1 MNELTVNKIP
11 ASKEEQ
17 AVLSIAMINS
27 VLDGEIDPIKA
38 VVQAKSLVETLT
50 LFLKDKG
57 VNDLVLREV
66 EKYGK
71 QTSKDGATIA
81 IKEVGS
87 KWDYSECGDPIYNR
101 LSSQKAEIEEKLKE
115 REDLLKAT
123 REPRTEVDEET
134 GEVYTVNPPSKSST
148 TSYTITFQKCS
159 V

>member
-17 AVLSIAMINS
+17 AVLSSAIISS
-27 VLDGEIDPIKA
+27 VLEGEIDPIKA
-38 VVQAKSLVETLT
+38 VIQAKSLVESLT

-57 VNDLVLREV
+57 VNDLVLREI

-71 QTSKDGATIA
+71 QTSKDGATIS

-101 LSSQKAEIEEKLKE
+101 LSAQKAEIEEKLKE
-115 REDLLKAT
+115 REALLKAT
-123 REPRTEVDEET
+123 KEQRTEVDEET

-148 TSYTITFQKCS
+148 TSYSIIFQKCS

>member
-17 AVLSIAMINS
+17 AVLSSAMINS

-115 REDLLKAT
+115 REGLLKAA

-148 TSYTITFQKCS
+148 TSYAITFKIK
-159 V
+159 

>member
-1 MNELTVNKIP
+1 MNELTVTKIP

-17 AVLSIAMINS
+17 SVLSSAMINS

-38 VVQAKSLVETLT
+38 VVQAKSLLETLT

-57 VNDLVLREV
+57 VNALVLREV

-71 QTSKDGATIA
+71 QTSKDGATIG

-101 LSSQKAEIEEKLKE
+101 LSSKKAEIEEKLKE
-115 REDLLKAT
+115 REALLKAT

-148 TSYTITFQKCS
+148 TSYAITFKIK
-159 V
+159 